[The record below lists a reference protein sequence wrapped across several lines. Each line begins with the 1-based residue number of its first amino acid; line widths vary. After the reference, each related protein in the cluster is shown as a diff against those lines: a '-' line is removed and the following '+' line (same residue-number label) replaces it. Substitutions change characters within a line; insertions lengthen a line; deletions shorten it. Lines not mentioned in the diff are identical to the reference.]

1 MKLKKNIYKTDLTF
15 KDKFINCTP
24 KSLALGDL
32 IKLNFF
38 GYNDK
43 RRGGSN
49 FRIKEQIVLL
59 KGKKR
64 KKNTLTFLV
73 MSLYKSERVKW
84 RYIISA
90 PQVLNI
96 TFLRKFK

>member
-1 MKLKKNIYKTDLTF
+1 MKLKKNINNIFIIF

-24 KSLALGDL
+24 STISSGDF
-32 IKLNFF
+32 IKLKFF

-49 FRIKEQIVLL
+49 FRVKEQIFLL
-59 KGKKR
+59 KSKKR
-64 KKNTLTFLV
+64 KKNTLTYLV
-73 MSLYKSERVKW
+73 MSLYKTEKVKW

-96 TFLRKFK
+96 TFLKKYK